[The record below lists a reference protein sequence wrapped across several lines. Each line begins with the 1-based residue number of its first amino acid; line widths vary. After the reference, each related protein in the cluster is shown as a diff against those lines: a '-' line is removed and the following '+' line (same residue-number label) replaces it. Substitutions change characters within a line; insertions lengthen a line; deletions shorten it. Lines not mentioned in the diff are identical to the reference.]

1 MAGPSSKEGFSP
13 FLLPHQPMLHLQKGL
28 TWADPSLWLS
38 PGHFLYILQPCLVRP
53 DEKAPMTH
61 SKDMSLCLGL
71 ARHIILQI
79 FSMVRKMEFIASFGG
94 RCDWVDSLSLFL
106 WTILFKAA
114 LQIWPALC
122 TILKGCLKMKFKPW
136 EKSKNTQEKV

>member
-1 MAGPSSKEGFSP
+1 MKNNSVSFFFTQRDTQTDPPTAAAATTRDDSARHRDTQIPEGMAGPSSKEGFSP
-13 FLLPHQPMLHLQKGL
+13 FLLPHQEGL

-38 PGHFLYILQPCLVRP
+38 PGHFLYILQPCLVRS

-79 FSMVRKMEFIASFGG
+79 FSMVGKREFIASFGG

-106 WTILFKAA
+106 
-114 LQIWPALC
+114 
-122 TILKGCLKMKFKPW
+122 
-136 EKSKNTQEKV
+136 